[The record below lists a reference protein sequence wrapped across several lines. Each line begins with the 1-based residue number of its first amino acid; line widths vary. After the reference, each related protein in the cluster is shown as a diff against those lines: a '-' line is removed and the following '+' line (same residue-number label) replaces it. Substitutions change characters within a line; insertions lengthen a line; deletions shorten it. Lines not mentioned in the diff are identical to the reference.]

1 MFWLS
6 GKEGAAAGE
15 GKCPRALGF
24 RSVQMLPAFRVLCAA
39 RRAGLS
45 LQLGSSPRGL
55 LPPQRWMGMGWDG
68 DGDQHHQP
76 WAPAHGPK
84 CWGIVWLRSLLASD
98 LAGAVRNTVGLAG
111 LLHRS
116 QQLGTIIWGLIL
128 HSPAARADAHAEVEP
143 RLPWGSWSRVLGGKN
158 SNGLSSFRTAQGCG
172 CSPCTPRPPN
182 SSTRGSGRSLL
193 PGGPQP
199 GDSEH
204 LLTFGSANR

>member
-1 MFWLS
+1 MDAECFGS
-6 GKEGAAAGE
+6 
-15 GKCPRALGF
+15 
-24 RSVQMLPAFRVLCAA
+24 AA
-39 RRAGLS
+39 RRAQQQGKENVPGLWAFDPCRCCLPS
-45 LQLGSSPRGL
+45 GSCVQRGERGCPYSWAPAPRGFS
-55 LPPQRWMGMGWDG
+55 LPRGGWGWDG
-68 DGDQHHQP
+68 DQHRQP

-116 QQLGTIIWGLIL
+116 QQLGTMIWGLIL

-199 GDSEH
+199 GGSEH
-204 LLTFGSANR
+204 LLTFGSPKR